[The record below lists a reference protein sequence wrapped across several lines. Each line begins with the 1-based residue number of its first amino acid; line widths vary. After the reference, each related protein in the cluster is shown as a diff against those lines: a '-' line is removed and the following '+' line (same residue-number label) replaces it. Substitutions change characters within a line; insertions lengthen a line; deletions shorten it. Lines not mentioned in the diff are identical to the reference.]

1 MTNRRMTNRQTAA
14 AAVAAVAAVAALLV
28 GLRGLDGA
36 WPRAGAPP
44 SAAAAPAA
52 MRVVLDDAGRPVVP
66 TPAGALAAGEPRQAP
81 PPGALQARA
90 AARVETAP
98 GGGEMVLLE
107 GRAAHHLR
115 VERAGDGR
123 LAVGCQDG
131 ERDARP

>member
-1 MTNRRMTNRQTAA
+1 MTNRQSAA
-14 AAVAAVAAVAALLV
+14 AAVAAGAAVAALLV
-28 GLRGLDGA
+28 GLGDLDRARPHAGGA
-36 WPRAGAPP
+36 P
-44 SAAAAPAA
+44 SAAAAPAG
-52 MRVVLDDAGRPVVP
+52 MRVMLDDAGRPVVP
-66 TPAGALAAGEPRQAP
+66 TPASALAAGEPRQSP
-81 PPGALQARA
+81 PAGALQARA

-115 VERAGDGR
+115 AERAGDGR